1 MEKIKLNA
9 TQKKVL
15 QTRYKDYQDRK
26 ERGIIRT
33 TRFAGKEYEAYEEVM
48 DMAERLEEELHAED
62 EVNNKYGT
70 WILIWF
76 WDKYR
81 EQEGMI

>member
-15 QTRYKDYQDRK
+15 QTEYKKYEDRK
-26 ERGIIRT
+26 NKGIIRT
-33 TRFAGKEYEAYEEVM
+33 IRYFGKEYEAMVEVL